1 MLEIENVDVSY
12 GDIPVL
18 RNVSLEVGEESIVA
32 LIGPNGAGKSTTL
45 KTILGMLKPTRGAIT
60 FRGHSITNLAT
71 HLIVNLGMCLVP
83 EWRGTFSSLTV
94 VENLNLGA
102 FPRKARPHKDETLA
116 KVYDMFPRLSE
127 RQGQKA
133 GTLSGGERQMLAIG
147 RALMSKPELLILD
160 EPSLGLAPIVV
171 DQIIDTIKHISENGV
186 SILMVEQNAYLALET
201 AQYAYIIEGGRI
213 VQHDA
218 VANLTGNDRV
228 KDAYIGF

>member
-71 HLIVNLGMCLVP
+71 DLIVNLGVCLVP

-186 SILMVEQNAYLALET
+186 SILMVEQNAHLALET

>member
-60 FRGHSITNLAT
+60 FRGRSITNLAT

-102 FPRKARPHKDETLA
+102 FPRRARPHKDETLA

-186 SILMVEQNAYLALET
+186 SILMVEQNAHLALET

-218 VANLTGNDRV
+218 VAKLTGDDRV

>member
-12 GDIPVL
+12 GDLPVL
-18 RNVSLEVGEESIVA
+18 RNVSLKVGEKSIVA

-60 FRGHSITNLAT
+60 FRGHTITNLAT
-71 HLIVNLGMCLVP
+71 DLIVNLGVCLVP

-94 VENLNLGA
+94 VENLDLGA

-116 KVYDMFPRLSE
+116 EVYDMFPRLSE

-186 SILMVEQNAYLALET
+186 SILMVEQNAHLALET
-201 AQYAYIIEGGRI
+201 AEYAYIIEGGRI

-218 VANLTGNDRV
+218 VANLTGDGRV
-228 KDAYIGF
+228 KDVYMGF

>member
-71 HLIVNLGMCLVP
+71 DLIVNLGVCLVP

-171 DQIIDTIKHISENGV
+171 DQIIDTVKHISENGV
-186 SILMVEQNAYLALET
+186 SILMVEQNAHLALET

>member
-1 MLEIENVDVSY
+1 MLEIKNVDVSY
-12 GDIPVL
+12 ADTPVL
-18 RNVSLEVGEESIVA
+18 RNVSLEVGQQSIVA

-60 FRGHSITNLAT
+60 FRGQSITYLAT
-71 HLIVNLGMCLVP
+71 YQIVNLGVCLVP

-94 VENLNLGA
+94 VENLELGA
-102 FPRKARPHKDETLA
+102 FPRKARPHKDETLT

-147 RALMSKPELLILD
+147 RALMSKPALLILD

-171 DQIIDTIKHISENGV
+171 DQIIDTIKHVSENGV
-186 SILMVEQNAYLALET
+186 SILMVEQNAHLALET

-218 VANLTGNDRV
+218 VANLMDDDRV

>member
-186 SILMVEQNAYLALET
+186 SILMVEQNAHLALET